1 MESMDPPSNG
11 LYTITATDCGDP
23 YGPIGSIHPRA
34 KKPVGD
40 RLGGALL
47 THVYNT
53 PTPYSGPR
61 LTSVANGGGSASAA
75 ISATLSFSGVGAKGL
90 LVISPSATGPYANS
104 SVCPVGVSADLCMGM
119 MLQGNSGKWYPAQ
132 ATVTSDGSELV
143 LEVGSAANGETRAMA
158 TASGWSLWPIT
169 LLYSMDGMMPAFPWN
184 ASAK

>member
-1 MESMDPPSNG
+1 
-11 LYTITATDCGDP
+11 
-23 YGPIGSIHPRA
+23 
-34 KKPVGD
+34 
-40 RLGGALL
+40 
-47 THVYNT
+47 
-53 PTPYSGPR
+53 
-61 LTSVANGGGSASAA
+61 
-75 ISATLSFSGVGAKGL
+75 
-90 LVISPSATGPYANS
+90 
-104 SVCPVGVSADLCMGM
+104 MGM